1 MSRRPAFQDG
11 ALVFGLLFLYGPIV
25 SIVVYS
31 FNASRL
37 VTVWGGFSAKWYGVL
52 ATDGPL
58 LRAARLSLEV
68 AALSAT
74 LAVVVGT
81 AAGYALARFGRFR
94 GRALFSGMLS
104 APLVMPEIISAISL
118 LLLFVAM
125 AQTIGWPAERGIV
138 TLVLAH
144 ASFTLSFV
152 AVIVQ
157 SRVADMDRALEEAAQ
172 DLGAR
177 PWMVFLFVTLP
188 IVSPALVSGWLLA
201 FSLSLD
207 DVVTS
212 AFVSGPGSTTLPL
225 VVFSSVKL
233 GVSPEINA
241 LGSIIVAVV
250 GLGTLVAGYALARRE
265 RSRMRYARAAE
276 AAA

>member
-1 MSRRPAFQDG
+1 MKRPAFQTW
-11 ALVFGLLFLYGPIV
+11 ALILGFAFLYGPIV

-37 VTVWGGFSAKWYGVL
+37 VTVWGGFSTKWYFAL
-52 ATDGPL
+52 AEDGPL
-58 LRAARLSLEV
+58 LRAAGLSLQV

-81 AAGYALARFGRFR
+81 AAGYAMARFGRFR

-125 AQTIGWPAERGIV
+125 AQLVGWPAERGLI

-157 SRVADMDRALEEAAQ
+157 SRVAEMDRALEEAAQ

-177 PWMVFLFVTLP
+177 PWNVFLLVTLP
-188 IVSPALVSGWLLA
+188 IISPALVSGWLLA

-225 VVFSSVKL
+225 IVFSSVKL

-241 LGSIIVAVV
+241 LGSIIVAIV
-250 GLGTLVAGYALARRE
+250 GLATLVGGYSLMRRE